1 MSGFLPPLQRVLRHL
16 WHALRD
22 PARRAFSPAL
32 RAHLEQQVAASEA
45 RHSGQIRICAES
57 SLPFSYLRRNAP
69 CRQRALMLFGKLRI
83 WDTED
88 NNGVLIYLLMAERTI
103 EIVADRGLNRHVS
116 PQEWQQVAG
125 RLGQALHDGHWEQ
138 GLRQA
143 LEETTA
149 LLVRH
154 YPAAPGAARCNELD
168 DAPILP

>member
-1 MSGFLPPLQRVLRHL
+1 MSGFFPLLRRMLRHL
-16 WHALRD
+16 LHALRD
-22 PARRAFSPAL
+22 PVRRAFSPAL
-32 RAHLEQQVAASEA
+32 RAHLQQQVASSES

-57 SLPFSYLRRNAP
+57 SLPFSYLRRNAS
-69 CRQRALMLFGKLRI
+69 CRQRALMLFGKLRV

-88 NNGVLIYLLMAERTI
+88 NNGVLIYLLVAERTI

-116 PQEWQQVAG
+116 AQEWQQVAG
-125 RLGQALHDGHWEQ
+125 RLGQALHYGLWEQ
-138 GLRQA
+138 GLLQA

-154 YPAAPGAARCNELD
+154 YPAAPGTARCNELD